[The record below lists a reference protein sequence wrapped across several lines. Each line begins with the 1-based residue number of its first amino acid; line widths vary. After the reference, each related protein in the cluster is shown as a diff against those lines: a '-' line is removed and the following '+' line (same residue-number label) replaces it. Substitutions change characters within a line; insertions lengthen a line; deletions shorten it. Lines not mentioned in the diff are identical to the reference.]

1 MAVARYSQYYALAP
15 GSTTLYQPRF
25 APQNTR
31 PGEIVVIRGA
41 VSFPAGTVATDYGV
55 IAPVVSGLRP
65 VYGQI
70 DATATNGSLT
80 ATLGW
85 TASAAAIASLT
96 TQVQSDTAT
105 LLTPAQI
112 KAITVLSA
120 GDDNVI
126 LTLAGTFNNP
136 TIITVTLAL
145 VNCGS

>member
-55 IAPVVSGLRP
+55 IAPVVS
-65 VYGQI
+65 
-70 DATATNGSLT
+70 
-80 ATLGW
+80 
-85 TASAAAIASLT
+85 IASLT